1 MQPCVFDAWI
11 AASCATQSTEDTTQ
25 DFFVNV
31 FQDNIVII
39 QVVGWDGWLCSLR
52 HLCRRCR
59 PYSRRRF
66 WHLHGEIAVVREP
79 AIAVIMRLCKKKV
92 ILLLLVDVD

>member
-39 QVVGWDGWLCSLR
+39 QVVLWDGGLCSLR
-52 HLCRRCR
+52 HLCRRGR
-59 PYSRRRF
+59 PCGRGRF
-66 WHLHGEIAVVREP
+66 WHLQGEIAVMREP
-79 AIAVIMRLCKKKV
+79 AIAVIMRPCKKKI
-92 ILLLLVDVD
+92 ILLRLVDVD